1 MGRAGNK
8 GGDVGRSPGR
18 GGGEVGASAGG
29 SEPECVSGD
38 TRPLGVVGMMM
49 GSS

>member
-1 MGRAGNK
+1 MGRGGNK

-18 GGGEVGASAGG
+18 GVGASARGRETEG
-29 SEPECVSGD
+29 ASGD
-38 TRPLGVVGMMM
+38 TRPSGVVGMMM